1 MNEITDNQ
9 LSAFLDGNA
18 DMDETQN
25 VLDAVQGDE
34 NLQEFMRLSERIDD
48 SLSAPG
54 VLPMTALAAGD
65 TARNRCAMLCELYI
79 LRRHGVE
86 RSEAEWEKQATRQG
100 WLTAGGMA
108 LFNIGRLL
116 EQECF
121 STARAYHNSLDSIRE
136 ALNQGK
142 DVIAVVDK
150 NELSANPMRRD
161 RETIYDFEHG
171 ETPNHAIVVLAV
183 AEDGVRYY
191 DPANGNENTLPQSAF
206 EQAWNDSDRYMVTVC
221 ERNFAVYRPH
231 PIDLSDVEL
240 PDDIEDLREAI
251 AENAHEV
258 WAQARQA
265 EGWTYGSE
273 RNDQLRQTPDM
284 VPYSDL
290 ADSERDYDRQ
300 MAMNTIKLLRKLGY
314 EIVKKSFSRIS
325 PDLKPSGCAT
335 HGNNNNFSM
344 IKDE

>member
-1 MNEITDNQ
+1 MEELTDNQ

-18 DMDETQN
+18 DAEETQN

-48 SLSAPG
+48 SLSAPSI
-54 VLPMTALAAGD
+54 LPMTAMAAGD
-65 TARNRCAMLCELYI
+65 TFRNRCAMLCELYI
-79 LRRHGVE
+79 LRKHGVE

-100 WLTAGGMA
+100 WLKAGGMA

-121 STARAYHNSLDSIRE
+121 STARSYHNNIDDISE
-136 ALNQGK
+136 ALSQGK
-142 DVIAVVDK
+142 DVIVVVDK
-150 NELSANPMRRD
+150 NELSTNPMRLD
-161 RETIYDFEHG
+161 NEYIHDFEHG
-171 ETPNHAIVVLAV
+171 ETPNHAVVVIAV
-183 AEDGVRYY
+183 EGNSVRYH
-191 DPANGNENTLPQSAF
+191 DPANGKENTLPISVF
-206 EQAWNDSDRYMVTVC
+206 EQAWNDSDSYMVTVC
-221 ERNFAVYRPH
+221 ERDFAVYRPH

-240 PDDIEDLREAI
+240 PDDIEELREAI

-258 WAQARQA
+258 WAAARQA

-290 ADSERDYDRQ
+290 TDSEREYDRQ

-314 EIVKKSFSRIS
+314 EIVKR
-325 PDLKPSGCAT
+325 
-335 HGNNNNFSM
+335 
-344 IKDE
+344 